1 MARPT
6 RQSRRKAETR
16 GRRAE
21 TLAALVLRLKG
32 YQILASRVRTPV
44 GEIDLIAKRGRVIAF
59 VEVKQR
65 KTVADALVAVPDR
78 NWQRIAAAA
87 SNWMARQHG
96 LQNNDWRYDI
106 IALAPYKLPVHRRD
120 YWRP

>member
-1 MARPT
+1 MARPNQLS
-6 RQSRRKAETR
+6 RQRAEAR

-21 TLAALVLRLKG
+21 TFAALFLRLKG
-32 YQILASRVRTPV
+32 YQILASRVRTPL
-44 GEIDLIAKRGRVIAF
+44 GEIDLIAKRGQIIAF

-65 KTVADALVAVPDR
+65 ATIGAALTAVPDR

-87 SNWMARQHG
+87 SNWMARQRG
-96 LQNNDWRYDI
+96 LDSCDWRYDMVV
-106 IALAPYKLPVHRRD
+106 LAPYKWPVHKPD